1 MRARPA
7 IQWQQTLSRRP
18 DRGDSP
24 ENADS
29 IADMSAAPDTRAL
42 KDRSAWQI
50 GLPVLLATIGA
61 TLAVYLVWTEM
72 DRRHR
77 ERIDERLAFEARDI
91 TQQVEQRMRAYRQVL
106 RGARALFDASD
117 EVTQEDWK
125 TYVGALSLHEDFP
138 GIQGVGFAAYV
149 KAEDLH
155 SHIASMRARGKADY
169 SIRPPGERAEYSSIV
184 YLEPQDWRNLRAFS
198 FDMLSEPV
206 RREAMQRARR
216 TGEAALSGKVRLIQ
230 EADRDIQTGVLL
242 YLPAYRRGLPTATEA
257 QRAAA
262 LSGWVYSPFRM
273 GDLMAGT
280 LGRMQP
286 SLRLRIYDGAA
297 AEPEA
302 LLFDSHGTDPV
313 RFNAPTHS
321 ISRDIDGRRWLLV
334 FEQRQEPADDIDRW
348 HTELAL
354 VVLFGALVVALT
366 ASLGLARRRASR
378 LAELRDSLAQSE
390 ALYSTLVNL
399 SGESILALDARGHI
413 EYANPSLHRMLNLD
427 PRDVDGRSLG
437 ELAFDGNRHAL
448 ESMADALLGG
458 DTVRMELTLHSRDR
472 GEVAVLASGVPRT
485 DGGGRVTGAIIVM
498 ADISERKA
506 DEARIAW
513 LATHDSLT
521 GLPNRSL
528 LTERLNRTLAS
539 ALRYRR
545 RFCLLFIDLDHFKEV
560 NDQMGHHAGDEVL
573 IEASRRMLA
582 CLRAADTLARHGG
595 DEFVALLPETGSIEA
610 ACAVAEKM
618 RLRLGEP
625 FQVEQGR
632 AQISASLGVVMC
644 PDHGEDFDTLV
655 ARADQAMYAA
665 KADGRNTIAVWSPQ
679 DNKDKQ

>member
-1 MRARPA
+1 MHH
-7 IQWQQTLSRRP
+7 
-18 DRGDSP
+18 
-24 ENADS
+24 
-29 IADMSAAPDTRAL
+29 MSAAPDTRAST
-42 KDRSAWQI
+42 DRSVWQI
-50 GLPVLLATIGA
+50 GLPVLLATLGA
-61 TLAVYLVWTEM
+61 TLAVYLVWNEM

-77 ERIDERLAFEARDI
+77 ERVDERLAFVARDI

-117 EVTQEDWK
+117 EVTHEDWK
-125 TYVGALSLHEDFP
+125 TYVGQLSLQEDFP
-138 GIQGVGFAAYV
+138 GIQGVGFSAYV
-149 KAEDLH
+149 KAEDLD
-155 SHIASMRARGKADY
+155 SHVASMRARGQADY
-169 SIRPPGERAEYSSIV
+169 GIRPPGERPEYSSIV
-184 YLEPQDWRNLRAFS
+184 YLEPQDWRNQRAIS

-206 RREAMQRARR
+206 RREAMQRAGR
-216 TGEAALSGKVRLIQ
+216 TGEAALTGKVRLIQ

-242 YLPAYRRGLPTATEA
+242 YLPAYRRGLPTGTEA
-257 QRAAA
+257 ERAAA

-273 GDLMAGT
+273 LDLMAGT

-286 SLRLRIYDGAA
+286 ALRLRIYDGGT

-313 RFNAPTHS
+313 RFDAPTHS

-334 FEQRQEPADDIDRW
+334 FEQRQEAAADVDRW
-348 HTELAL
+348 RTELAL

-366 ASLGLARRRASR
+366 ASLGLARRRAAR
-378 LAELRDSLAQSE
+378 LAELGASLARSE

-413 EYANPSLHRMLNLD
+413 EYANPGLHRMLNLD
-427 PRDVDGRSLG
+427 ARDVGGRSLG

-448 ESMADALLGG
+448 QSMADALLGG
-458 DTVRMELTLHSRDR
+458 DTVRMELTLQSRDR

-485 DGGGRVTGAIIVM
+485 DSAGRVTGAIIVM

-528 LTERLNRTLAS
+528 LVERLNRTLAS
-539 ALRYRR
+539 AKRYRR

-560 NDQMGHHAGDEVL
+560 NDRMGHHAGDEVL

-582 CLRAADTLARHGG
+582 CLRAADTLARHGAG
-595 DEFVALLPETGSIEA
+595 EFVALLPETGSIEA
-610 ACAVAEKM
+610 ACAVAEKI

-625 FQVEQGR
+625 FTLEQGL

-644 PDHGEDFDTLV
+644 PDHGDDFDTLV

-665 KADGRNTIAVWSPQ
+665 KAAGRNTIAVWTAP

>member
-1 MRARPA
+1 
-7 IQWQQTLSRRP
+7 
-18 DRGDSP
+18 
-24 ENADS
+24 
-29 IADMSAAPDTRAL
+29 MSAAPDTRAST
-42 KDRSAWQI
+42 DRSVWQI
-50 GLPVLLATIGA
+50 GLPVLLAALGA
-61 TLAVYLVWTEM
+61 MLAVHLVWNEI

-77 ERIDERLAFEARDI
+77 ERVEERLAFQARDI

-117 EVTQEDWK
+117 NVTRDDW
-125 TYVGALSLHEDFP
+125 TIYVGALSLQEDFP
-138 GIQGVGFAAYV
+138 GIQGVGFSAYV
-149 KAEDLH
+149 KAEDLD
-155 SHIASMRARGKADY
+155 SHIASMRARGQADY
-169 SIRPPGERAEYSSIV
+169 SILPAGERPEYSSIV
-184 YLEPQDWRNLRAFS
+184 YLEPQDWRNQRAFS

-206 RREAMQRARR
+206 RREAMQRARL
-216 TGEAALSGKVRLIQ
+216 TGEAALTGKVRLIQ

-242 YLPAYRRGLPTATEA
+242 YLPAYRRGLPTGTEA
-257 QRAAA
+257 ERTAA

-273 GDLMAGT
+273 LDLMAGT
-280 LGRMQP
+280 LGSMQP
-286 SLRLRIYDGAA
+286 SLRLRIYDGTA

-302 LLFDSHGTDPV
+302 QLFDSHPTDPV
-313 RFNAPTHS
+313 RFDVPTHS

-334 FEQRQEPADDIDRW
+334 FEQRQEAAADVDRW

-354 VVLFGALVVALT
+354 VVLFGVLVVALT
-366 ASLGLARRRASR
+366 ASLGLARRRAAR
-378 LAELRDSLAQSE
+378 LAELGASLARSE

-399 SGESILALDARGHI
+399 SGESILALDARGRI
-413 EYANPSLHRMLNLD
+413 EYANPGLHRMLNLD
-427 PRDVDGRSLG
+427 ARDVSGRSLG

-448 ESMADALLGG
+448 QSMADALLGG

-485 DGGGRVTGAIIVM
+485 DSAGRVTGAIIVM

-528 LTERLNRTLAS
+528 LVERLNRTLTA
-539 ALRYRR
+539 AQRYRR

-560 NDQMGHHAGDEVL
+560 NDRMGHHAGDEVL

-610 ACAVAEKM
+610 ACAVAEKI

-625 FQVEQGR
+625 FTLEQGQ

-644 PDHGEDFDTLV
+644 PDHGDDFDTLV

-665 KADGRNTIAVWSPQ
+665 KAAGRNTIAVWTAP
-679 DNKDKQ
+679 DNKDNS

>member
-1 MRARPA
+1 MP
-7 IQWQQTLSRRP
+7 
-18 DRGDSP
+18 
-24 ENADS
+24 
-29 IADMSAAPDTRAL
+29 DMSAAPDTRAST
-42 KDRSAWQI
+42 DRSVWQI
-50 GLPVLLATIGA
+50 GLPVLLATLGA
-61 TLAVYLVWTEM
+61 TLAVYLVWNEM

-77 ERIDERLAFEARDI
+77 ERVDERLAFEARDI

-117 EVTQEDWK
+117 EVTHEDWK
-125 TYVGALSLHEDFP
+125 TYVGALSLQEDFP
-138 GIQGVGFAAYV
+138 GIQGVGFSAYV
-149 KAEDLH
+149 KAEDLD
-155 SHIASMRARGKADY
+155 SHIASMRARGQADY
-169 SIRPPGERAEYSSIV
+169 SIRPPGKRPEYSSIV
-184 YLEPQDWRNLRAFS
+184 YLEPQDWRNQRAIS

-206 RREAMQRARR
+206 RREAMQRARL
-216 TGEAALSGKVRLIQ
+216 TGEAALTGKVRLIQ

-242 YLPAYRRGLPTATEA
+242 YLPAYRRGLPTGTETE
-257 QRAAA
+257 RAAA

-273 GDLMAGT
+273 LDLMAGT

-286 SLRLRIYDGAA
+286 SLRLRIYDGSS

-302 LLFDSHGTDPV
+302 QLFDSHPTDPV
-313 RFNAPTHS
+313 RFDAPTHS

-334 FEQRQEPADDIDRW
+334 FEQRQEAAADVDRW

-354 VVLFGALVVALT
+354 VVLFGVLVVALT
-366 ASLGLARRRASR
+366 ASLGLARRRAAR
-378 LAELRDSLAQSE
+378 LAELGASLARSE

-399 SGESILALDARGHI
+399 SGESILALDPRGRI
-413 EYANPSLHRMLNLD
+413 EYANPGLHRMLNLD
-427 PRDVDGRSLG
+427 ARDVSGRSLG

-448 ESMADALLGG
+448 QSMADALLGG
-458 DTVRMELTLHSRDR
+458 DTVRMELTLQSRDR

-485 DGGGRVTGAIIVM
+485 DGAGRVTGAIIVM

-528 LTERLNRTLAS
+528 LVERLNRTLTS
-539 ALRYRR
+539 AQRYRR

-560 NDQMGHHAGDEVL
+560 NDRMGHHAGDEVL

-610 ACAVAEKM
+610 ACAVAEKI

-625 FQVEQGR
+625 FTLEQGQ

-644 PDHGEDFDTLV
+644 PDHGDDFDTLV

-665 KADGRNTIAVWSPQ
+665 KAAGRNTIAVWTAP

>member
-1 MRARPA
+1 
-7 IQWQQTLSRRP
+7 
-18 DRGDSP
+18 
-24 ENADS
+24 
-29 IADMSAAPDTRAL
+29 MSAAPDTRAST
-42 KDRSAWQI
+42 DRSVWQI
-50 GLPVLLATIGA
+50 GLPVLLATLGA
-61 TLAVYLVWTEM
+61 TLAVYLVWNEM

-77 ERIDERLAFEARDI
+77 ERVDERLAFEARDI

-117 EVTQEDWK
+117 EVTHEDWK
-125 TYVGALSLHEDFP
+125 TYVGALSLQEDFP
-138 GIQGVGFAAYV
+138 GIQGVGFSAYV
-149 KAEDLH
+149 KAEDLD
-155 SHIASMRARGKADY
+155 SHIASMRARGPRDY
-169 SIRPPGERAEYSSIV
+169 DIRPPGERSEYSSIV
-184 YLEPQDWRNLRAFS
+184 YLEPQDWRNQRAIS

-206 RREAMQRARR
+206 RREAMQRASR
-216 TGEAALSGKVRLIQ
+216 TGEAALTGKVRLIQ
-230 EADRDIQTGVLL
+230 EADRDIQIGVLL
-242 YLPAYRRGLPTATEA
+242 YLPAYRRGLPTGTEA
-257 QRAAA
+257 ERAAA

-273 GDLMAGT
+273 LDLMAGT

-286 SLRLRIYDGAA
+286 SLRLRIYDGGA

-313 RFNAPTHS
+313 RFDAPTHS

-334 FEQRQEPADDIDRW
+334 FEQRREAAADLDRW

-366 ASLGLARRRASR
+366 ASLGLARRRAAR
-378 LAELRDSLAQSE
+378 LAELGASLARSE

-413 EYANPSLHRMLNLD
+413 EYANPGLHRMLNLD
-427 PRDVDGRSLG
+427 ARDVGGRSLG

-448 ESMADALLGG
+448 QSMADALLGG

-485 DGGGRVTGAIIVM
+485 DSAGRVTGAIIVM

-528 LTERLNRTLAS
+528 LVERLNRTLAS
-539 ALRYRR
+539 AKRYRR

-560 NDQMGHHAGDEVL
+560 NDRMGHHAGDEVL

-610 ACAVAEKM
+610 ACAVAEKI

-625 FQVEQGR
+625 FTLEQGQ

-644 PDHGEDFDTLV
+644 PDHGDDFDTLV

-665 KADGRNTIAVWSPQ
+665 KAAGRNTIAVWTAP
-679 DNKDKQ
+679 DNKDNS

>member
-1 MRARPA
+1 M
-7 IQWQQTLSRRP
+7 
-18 DRGDSP
+18 
-24 ENADS
+24 
-29 IADMSAAPDTRAL
+29 
-42 KDRSAWQI
+42 DRSVWQI
-50 GLPVLLATIGA
+50 GLPVLLATLGA
-61 TLAVYLVWTEM
+61 TLAVYIIWQEM

-77 ERIDERLAFEARDI
+77 ERVDERLAFEARDI
-91 TQQVEQRMRAYRQVL
+91 AQQVDQRMRAHRQVL

-117 EVTQEDWK
+117 DVTREDWK
-125 TYVGALSLHEDFP
+125 AYVGALSLQEDFP
-138 GIQGVGFAAYV
+138 GIQGVGFSAHVRAQ
-149 KAEDLH
+149 DLD
-155 SHIASMRARGKADY
+155 SHIAWMRARGHGDDA
-169 SIRPPGERAEYSSIV
+169 RVHPPGERQEYSNIV
-184 YLEPQDWRNLRAFS
+184 YLEPEDWRNRRAVF

-206 RREAMQRARR
+206 RREAMQRARL

-242 YLPAYRRGLPTATEA
+242 YLPAYRRGMPTGTEA
-257 QRAAA
+257 ERAAA
-262 LSGWVYSPFRM
+262 LSGWVFSPFRM
-273 GDLMAGT
+273 LDLMAGT

-286 SLRLRIYDGAA
+286 SLRLRIYDGSA

-302 LLFDSHGTDPV
+302 LLFDSHATDPV
-313 RFNAPTHS
+313 RFYAPTHS

-334 FEQRQEPADDIDRW
+334 FEQRQEAAADIDRW

-354 VVLFGALVVALT
+354 VVLFGVLVVALT
-366 ASLGLARRRASR
+366 TSLGLARRRASR
-378 LAELRDSLAQSE
+378 LAELGDSLARSE

-399 SGESILALDARGHI
+399 SGESILALDARGRI

-427 PRDVDGRSLG
+427 PHDVDGRSLD

-448 ESMADALLGG
+448 QSMADALLDGE
-458 DTVRMELTLHSRDR
+458 TVRMELTLHSRDR

-485 DGGGRVTGAIIVM
+485 DSAGRVTGAIIVM
-498 ADISERKA
+498 TDISERKA

-513 LATHDSLT
+513 LATHDGLT

-528 LTERLNRTLAS
+528 LVERMNRTLTS
-539 ALRYRR
+539 AKRYRR

-560 NDQMGHHAGDEVL
+560 NDRMGHHAGDEVL

-595 DEFVALLPETGSIEA
+595 DEFVALLPETGSIDD
-610 ACAVAEKM
+610 ACAVAEKI

-625 FQVEQGR
+625 FAVEQGK
-632 AQISASLGVVMC
+632 AQISASLGVVIC
-644 PDHGEDFDTLV
+644 PNHGEDFDTLV

-665 KADGRNTIAVWSPQ
+665 KAAGRNTIAVWTAP
-679 DNKDKQ
+679 DNKDNS

>member
-1 MRARPA
+1 MP
-7 IQWQQTLSRRP
+7 
-18 DRGDSP
+18 
-24 ENADS
+24 
-29 IADMSAAPDTRAL
+29 DMSAAPDTRAST
-42 KDRSAWQI
+42 DRSVWQI
-50 GLPVLLATIGA
+50 GLPVLLAALGA
-61 TLAVYLVWTEM
+61 TLAVHLVWHEI

-77 ERIDERLAFEARDI
+77 ERVDERLAFEARDI

-117 EVTQEDWK
+117 DVTREDWK
-125 TYVGALSLHEDFP
+125 TYVGALSLQEDFP
-138 GIQGVGFAAYV
+138 GIQGVGFSAYV
-149 KAEDLH
+149 KAEDQ
-155 SHIASMRARGKADY
+155 ARHVEWMSTHGHGDDAR
-169 SIRPPGERAEYSSIV
+169 IHPPGERPEYSSIV
-184 YLEPQDWRNLRAFS
+184 YLEPQDWRNRRAIF

-206 RREAMQRARR
+206 RREAMQRARL
-216 TGEAALSGKVRLIQ
+216 TGEAALTGKVRLIQ
-230 EADRDIQTGVLL
+230 EADRDIQIGVLL
-242 YLPAYRRGLPTATEA
+242 YLPAYRRGMPTGTEA
-257 QRAAA
+257 ERAAA
-262 LSGWVYSPFRM
+262 LSGWVFSPFRM
-273 GDLMAGT
+273 LDLMAGT

-286 SLRLRIYDGAA
+286 SLRLRIYDGGA
-297 AEPEA
+297 AEPET
-302 LLFDSHGTDPV
+302 LLFDSHATDPV
-313 RFNAPTHS
+313 RFDVPTHS

-334 FEQRQEPADDIDRW
+334 FEQRQETADDIDRW

-354 VVLFGALVVALT
+354 VVLFGVLVVALT

-378 LAELRDSLAQSE
+378 LAELGDSLARSE

-413 EYANPSLHRMLNLD
+413 EYANPGLHRMLNLD

-448 ESMADALLGG
+448 QSMADALLGG
-458 DTVRMELTLHSRDR
+458 DTVRMELTLHSRER

-485 DGGGRVTGAIIVM
+485 DSAGRVTGAIIVM

-528 LTERLNRTLAS
+528 LVERMNRTLTS
-539 ALRYRR
+539 AKRYRR

-560 NDQMGHHAGDEVL
+560 NDRMGHHAGDEVL

-610 ACAVAEKM
+610 ACAVAEKI

-625 FQVEQGR
+625 FAVDPGQ

-665 KADGRNTIAVWSPQ
+665 KAAGRNTIAVWTAP
-679 DNKDKQ
+679 DNKDNS

>member
-1 MRARPA
+1 
-7 IQWQQTLSRRP
+7 
-18 DRGDSP
+18 
-24 ENADS
+24 
-29 IADMSAAPDTRAL
+29 MSAAPDTRAST
-42 KDRSAWQI
+42 DRSVWQI
-50 GLPVLLATIGA
+50 GLPVLLATLGA
-61 TLAVYLVWTEM
+61 TLAVYLVWNEM

-77 ERIDERLAFEARDI
+77 ERVDERLAFEARDI

-117 EVTQEDWK
+117 EVTHEDWK
-125 TYVGALSLHEDFP
+125 TYVGALSLQEDFP
-138 GIQGVGFAAYV
+138 GIQGVGFSAYV
-149 KAEDLH
+149 KAEDLD
-155 SHIASMRARGKADY
+155 SHIASMRARGQADY
-169 SIRPPGERAEYSSIV
+169 SIRPPGKRPEYSSIV
-184 YLEPQDWRNLRAFS
+184 YLEPQDWRNQRAIS

-206 RREAMQRARR
+206 RREAMQRARL
-216 TGEAALSGKVRLIQ
+216 TGEAALTGKVRLIQ

-242 YLPAYRRGLPTATEA
+242 YLPAYRRGLPTGTEA
-257 QRAAA
+257 ERASA

-273 GDLMAGT
+273 LDLMAGT

-286 SLRLRIYDGAA
+286 ALRLRIYDGGT

-313 RFNAPTHS
+313 RFDAPTHS

-334 FEQRQEPADDIDRW
+334 FEQRREAAADVDRW
-348 HTELAL
+348 RTELAL

-366 ASLGLARRRASR
+366 ASLGLARRRAAR
-378 LAELRDSLAQSE
+378 LAELGASLARSE

-413 EYANPSLHRMLNLD
+413 EYANPGLHRMLNLD
-427 PRDVDGRSLG
+427 ARDVGGRSLG
-437 ELAFDGNRHAL
+437 ELAFDGSRHAL
-448 ESMADALLGG
+448 QSMADALLGG
-458 DTVRMELTLHSRDR
+458 DTVRMELTLQSRDR

-485 DGGGRVTGAIIVM
+485 DSAGRVTGAIIVM

-528 LTERLNRTLAS
+528 LVERLNRTLAS
-539 ALRYRR
+539 AKRYRR

-560 NDQMGHHAGDEVL
+560 NDRMGHHAGDEVL

-610 ACAVAEKM
+610 ACAVAEKI

-625 FQVEQGR
+625 FTLEQGQ

-644 PDHGEDFDTLV
+644 PDHGDDFDTLV

-665 KADGRNTIAVWSPQ
+665 KAAGRNTIAVWTAP

>member
-1 MRARPA
+1 
-7 IQWQQTLSRRP
+7 
-18 DRGDSP
+18 
-24 ENADS
+24 
-29 IADMSAAPDTRAL
+29 MSAAPDTRAST
-42 KDRSAWQI
+42 DRSVWQI
-50 GLPVLLATIGA
+50 GLPVLLATLGA
-61 TLAVYLVWTEM
+61 TLAVYLVWNEM

-77 ERIDERLAFEARDI
+77 ERVDERLAFEARDI

-117 EVTQEDWK
+117 EVTHEDWK
-125 TYVGALSLHEDFP
+125 TYVGALSLQEDFP
-138 GIQGVGFAAYV
+138 GIQGVGFSAYV
-149 KAEDLH
+149 KAEDLD
-155 SHIASMRARGKADY
+155 SHTASMRARGQTDY
-169 SIRPPGERAEYSSIV
+169 GIRPPGERPEYSSIV
-184 YLEPQDWRNLRAFS
+184 YLEPQDWRNQRAFS

-206 RREAMQRARR
+206 RREAMQRARL
-216 TGEAALSGKVRLIQ
+216 TGDAALTGKVRLIQ
-230 EADRDIQTGVLL
+230 ETDQDIQTGVLL
-242 YLPAYRRGLPTATEA
+242 YLPAYRRGLPTGTDAE
-257 QRAAA
+257 RAAA

-273 GDLMAGT
+273 LDLMAGT

-286 SLRLRIYDGAA
+286 SLRLRIYDGSS

-302 LLFDSHGTDPV
+302 QLFDSHPTDPV
-313 RFNAPTHS
+313 RFDAPTHS

-334 FEQRQEPADDIDRW
+334 FEQRQEVAADVDRW
-348 HTELAL
+348 RTELAL
-354 VVLFGALVVALT
+354 VVLFGVLVVALT
-366 ASLGLARRRASR
+366 ASLGLARRRAAR
-378 LAELRDSLAQSE
+378 LAELGASLARSE

-399 SGESILALDARGHI
+399 SDESILALDAHGHI
-413 EYANPSLHRMLNLD
+413 EYANPGLHRMLNLD
-427 PRDVDGRSLG
+427 ARDVSGRSLG

-448 ESMADALLGG
+448 QSMADALLGG

-485 DGGGRVTGAIIVM
+485 DSAGRVTGAIIVM

-528 LTERLNRTLAS
+528 LVERLNRTLTS
-539 ALRYRR
+539 AQRYRR
-545 RFCLLFIDLDHFKEV
+545 HFCLLFIDLDHFKEV
-560 NDQMGHHAGDEVL
+560 NDRMGHHAGDEVL

-610 ACAVAEKM
+610 ACAVAEKI

-625 FQVEQGR
+625 FTLEQGQ

-644 PDHGEDFDTLV
+644 PDHGDDFDTLV

-665 KADGRNTIAVWSPQ
+665 KAAGRNTIAVWTAP

>member
-1 MRARPA
+1 
-7 IQWQQTLSRRP
+7 
-18 DRGDSP
+18 
-24 ENADS
+24 
-29 IADMSAAPDTRAL
+29 MSAAPDTRAST
-42 KDRSAWQI
+42 DRSVWQI
-50 GLPVLLATIGA
+50 GLPVLLAALGA
-61 TLAVYLVWTEM
+61 MLAVHLVWNEI

-77 ERIDERLAFEARDI
+77 ERVEERLAFQARDI

-117 EVTQEDWK
+117 NVTRDDW
-125 TYVGALSLHEDFP
+125 TIYVGALSLQEDFP
-138 GIQGVGFAAYV
+138 GIQGVGFSAYV
-149 KAEDLH
+149 KAEDLD
-155 SHIASMRARGKADY
+155 SHIASMRARGQADY
-169 SIRPPGERAEYSSIV
+169 SILPAGERPEYSSIV
-184 YLEPQDWRNLRAFS
+184 YLEPQDWRNQRAFS

-206 RREAMQRARR
+206 RREAMQRARL
-216 TGEAALSGKVRLIQ
+216 TGEAALTGKVRLIQ

-242 YLPAYRRGLPTATEA
+242 YLPAYRRGLPTGTEA
-257 QRAAA
+257 ERTAA

-273 GDLMAGT
+273 LDLMAGT
-280 LGRMQP
+280 LGSMQP
-286 SLRLRIYDGAA
+286 SLRLRIYDGTA

-302 LLFDSHGTDPV
+302 QLFDSHPTDPV
-313 RFNAPTHS
+313 RFDVPTHS

-334 FEQRQEPADDIDRW
+334 FEQRQEAADDIDRW

-354 VVLFGALVVALT
+354 VVLFGVLVVALT

-378 LAELRDSLAQSE
+378 LAELGDSLARSE

-413 EYANPSLHRMLNLD
+413 EYANPGLHRMLNLV

-448 ESMADALLGG
+448 QSMADALLGG

-485 DGGGRVTGAIIVM
+485 DSAGRVTGAIIVM

-528 LTERLNRTLAS
+528 LVERLNRTLTA
-539 ALRYRR
+539 AQRYRR

-560 NDQMGHHAGDEVL
+560 NDRMGHHAGDEVL

-610 ACAVAEKM
+610 ACAVAEKI

-625 FQVEQGR
+625 FTLEQGQ

-644 PDHGEDFDTLV
+644 PDHGDDFDTLV

-665 KADGRNTIAVWSPQ
+665 KAAGRNTIAVWTAP
-679 DNKDKQ
+679 DNKDNS

>member
-1 MRARPA
+1 
-7 IQWQQTLSRRP
+7 
-18 DRGDSP
+18 
-24 ENADS
+24 
-29 IADMSAAPDTRAL
+29 MSAAPDTRAST
-42 KDRSAWQI
+42 DRSVWQI
-50 GLPVLLATIGA
+50 GLPVLLATLSA
-61 TLAVYLVWTEM
+61 TLAVYLVWNEM

-77 ERIDERLAFEARDI
+77 ERVDERLAFEARDI

-117 EVTQEDWK
+117 EVTREDWK
-125 TYVGALSLHEDFP
+125 TYVSALSLQEDFP
-138 GIQGVGFAAYV
+138 GIQGVGFSAYV
-149 KAEDLH
+149 KADDLG
-155 SHIASMRARGKADY
+155 SHIASMRARGQTDY
-169 SIRPPGERAEYSSIV
+169 SIRPPGERPEYSSIV
-184 YLEPQDWRNLRAFS
+184 YLEPQDWRNQRAIS

-206 RREAMQRARR
+206 RREAMQRARL
-216 TGEAALSGKVRLIQ
+216 TGDAALTGKVRLIQ
-230 EADRDIQTGVLL
+230 ETDHNIQTGVLL
-242 YLPAYRRGLPTATEA
+242 YLPAYRRGMPTGTEA
-257 QRAAA
+257 ERAAA

-273 GDLMAGT
+273 LDLMAGT

-286 SLRLRIYDGAA
+286 SLRLRIYDGGA

-313 RFNAPTHS
+313 RFDAPTHS

-334 FEQRQEPADDIDRW
+334 FEQRREAAADIDRW
-348 HTELAL
+348 RTELAL

-366 ASLGLARRRASR
+366 ASLGLARRRAAR
-378 LAELRDSLAQSE
+378 LAELSASLARSE

-413 EYANPSLHRMLNLD
+413 EYANPGLHRMLNLD
-427 PRDVDGRSLG
+427 AHDVGGRSLG

-448 ESMADALLGG
+448 QSMADALLGG
-458 DTVRMELTLHSRDR
+458 DTVRMELTLRSRDR
-472 GEVAVLASGVPRT
+472 GEVVVLASGVPRT
-485 DGGGRVTGAIIVM
+485 DGAGRITGAIIVM

-539 ALRYRR
+539 AQRYRR
-545 RFCLLFIDLDHFKEV
+545 RFCLLFIDLDHFKDV

-610 ACAVAEKM
+610 ACAVADKI

-625 FQVEQGR
+625 FPVEQGR

-665 KADGRNTIAVWSPQ
+665 KADGRNTIAVWSPPHKK
-679 DNKDKQ
+679 DNP

>member
-1 MRARPA
+1 
-7 IQWQQTLSRRP
+7 
-18 DRGDSP
+18 
-24 ENADS
+24 
-29 IADMSAAPDTRAL
+29 MSAAPDTRAST
-42 KDRSAWQI
+42 DRSVWQI
-50 GLPVLLATIGA
+50 GLPVLLATLGA
-61 TLAVYLVWTEM
+61 TLAVYLVWNEI

-77 ERIDERLAFEARDI
+77 ERVDERLAFEARDI

-125 TYVGALSLHEDFP
+125 TYVGALSLQEDFP
-138 GIQGVGFAAYV
+138 GIQGVGFSAYV
-149 KAEDLH
+149 KAEDLD
-155 SHIASMRARGKADY
+155 SHIASMRARGLRDY
-169 SIRPPGERAEYSSIV
+169 DIRPPGERPEYSSIV
-184 YLEPQDWRNLRAFS
+184 YLEPQDWRNQRAFS

-216 TGEAALSGKVRLIQ
+216 TGEAALTGKVRLIQ

-242 YLPAYRRGLPTATEA
+242 YLPAYRRGLPTGTEA
-257 QRAAA
+257 ERAAA

-273 GDLMAGT
+273 LDLMAGT

-286 SLRLRIYDGAA
+286 SLRLRIYDGGA

-313 RFNAPTHS
+313 RFDAPTHS

-334 FEQRQEPADDIDRW
+334 FEQRREAAADLDRW

-366 ASLGLARRRASR
+366 ASLGLARRRAAR
-378 LAELRDSLAQSE
+378 LAELGASLARSE

-413 EYANPSLHRMLNLD
+413 EYANPGLHRMLNLD
-427 PRDVDGRSLG
+427 ARDVGGRSLG

-448 ESMADALLGG
+448 QSMADALLGG
-458 DTVRMELTLHSRDR
+458 DTVRMELTLQSRDR

-485 DGGGRVTGAIIVM
+485 DSAGRVTGAIIVM

-528 LTERLNRTLAS
+528 LVERLNRTLAS
-539 ALRYRR
+539 AKRYRR

-560 NDQMGHHAGDEVL
+560 NDRMGHHAGDEVL

-610 ACAVAEKM
+610 ACAVADKI

-625 FQVEQGR
+625 FPLEQGQ

-644 PDHGEDFDTLV
+644 PDHGDDFDTLV

-665 KADGRNTIAVWSPQ
+665 KAAGRNTIAVWTAP
-679 DNKDKQ
+679 DNKDTQ

>member
-1 MRARPA
+1 
-7 IQWQQTLSRRP
+7 
-18 DRGDSP
+18 
-24 ENADS
+24 
-29 IADMSAAPDTRAL
+29 MSAAPDTRAST
-42 KDRSAWQI
+42 DRSVWQI
-50 GLPVLLATIGA
+50 GLPVLLATLGA
-61 TLAVYLVWTEM
+61 TLAVYLVWNEM

-77 ERIDERLAFEARDI
+77 ERVDERLAFVARDI

-117 EVTQEDWK
+117 EVTHEDWK
-125 TYVGALSLHEDFP
+125 TYVGQLSLQEDFP
-138 GIQGVGFAAYV
+138 GIQGVGFSAYV
-149 KAEDLH
+149 KAEDLD
-155 SHIASMRARGKADY
+155 SHVASMRARGQADY
-169 SIRPPGERAEYSSIV
+169 GIRPPGERPEYSSIV
-184 YLEPQDWRNLRAFS
+184 YLEPQDWRNQRAIS

-206 RREAMQRARR
+206 RREAMQRAGR
-216 TGEAALSGKVRLIQ
+216 TGEAALTGKVRLIQ

-242 YLPAYRRGLPTATEA
+242 YLPAYRRGLPTGTEA
-257 QRAAA
+257 ERAAA

-273 GDLMAGT
+273 LDLMAGT

-286 SLRLRIYDGAA
+286 ALRLRIYDGGT

-313 RFNAPTHS
+313 RFDAPTHS

-334 FEQRQEPADDIDRW
+334 FEQRQEAAADVDRW
-348 HTELAL
+348 RTELAL

-366 ASLGLARRRASR
+366 ASLGLARRRAAR
-378 LAELRDSLAQSE
+378 LAELGASLARSE

-413 EYANPSLHRMLNLD
+413 EYANPGLHRMLNLD
-427 PRDVDGRSLG
+427 ARDVGGRSLG

-448 ESMADALLGG
+448 QSMADALLGG
-458 DTVRMELTLHSRDR
+458 DTVRMELTLQSRDR

-485 DGGGRVTGAIIVM
+485 DSAGRVTGAIIVM

-528 LTERLNRTLAS
+528 LVERLNRTLAS
-539 ALRYRR
+539 AKRYRR

-560 NDQMGHHAGDEVL
+560 NDRMGHHAGDEVL

-610 ACAVAEKM
+610 ACAVAEKI

-625 FQVEQGR
+625 FTLEQGL

-644 PDHGEDFDTLV
+644 PDHGDDFDTLV

-665 KADGRNTIAVWSPQ
+665 KAAGRNTIAVWTAP